1 MKAADL
7 MIGDWVIRRGVPEE
21 PMRLYGMNVSMGIA
35 YLDQDGR
42 GVSEKFENIEPIS
55 LTEEILKKNGFHCQD
70 NYYAIADLSKADSFW
85 SIKIIFATEHP
96 TYITQIEIENVDGN
110 DVINVGMS
118 AIGGKIYYVHELQ
131 HSLKQSKIKKEVYV

>member
-21 PMRLYGMNVSMGIA
+21 PMRLYGMNASMGIA

-42 GVSEKFENIEPIS
+42 GVSEKFENIEPIP
-55 LTEEILKKNGFHCQD
+55 LTLGILEKNGFHGQD

-85 SIKIIFATEHP
+85 SIKIIFASEQP
-96 TYITQIEIENVDGN
+96 TYINYIEIENVDGK
-110 DVINVGMS
+110 DVINVNMS
-118 AIGGKIYYVHELQ
+118 TIGGKIYFIHELQ
-131 HSLKQSKIKKEVYV
+131 HAITMCNINLNLK